1 MTEHDQ
7 QRMNRALNYLGDENK
22 NEENLL
28 DAIRGLQ
35 STDDPLLVPLYEQ
48 LLEEYRQLK
57 LLKEKT

>member
-35 STDDPLLVPLYEQ
+35 STDDRY
-48 LLEEYRQLK
+48 
-57 LLKEKT
+57 